1 MNAAVII
8 TLLEQQINVAAGG
21 LLHTAVKKSS
31 IAVIA
36 VTVVR
41 LVRPAS
47 GERPANGAN
56 RIDTRGAAATQATGS
71 PEITIAEDD
80 MFLSEFEREDFS
92 TCPAGT
98 SIQAYK
104 EANRVILIGTI
115 QETS

>member
-8 TLLEQQINVAAGG
+8 TLLKQQIDVAAGG

-47 GERPANGAN
+47 GERPANGTN
-56 RIDTRGAAATQATGS
+56 RIDARGAAATQAAGS
-71 PEITIAEDD
+71 PEITISEDD
-80 MFLSEFEREDFS
+80 MLLRELKGEDF
-92 TCPAGT
+92 PVVFARA
-98 SIQAYK
+98 SIQTDK
-104 EANRVILIGTI
+104 EADRVVLVRTI
-115 QETS
+115 